1 MKRAIILSVII
12 LATSLLQSCYRY
24 PDPGVAS
31 ITVLDKNKFRVPNA
45 KVVFSQS
52 GEKGNGIVYNE
63 GFTDFNGEYKF
74 EFRFPDDGNQAIGKD
89 LALSSILKV
98 VVEKDG
104 MIGQAQIT
112 IKAGEITE
120 REIFIY

>member
-24 PDPGVAS
+24 PDPGVAA

-45 KVVFSQS
+45 KVTFSQS

-104 MIGQAQIT
+104 MIGQAQVT
-112 IKAGEITE
+112 IKAGEVTE

>member
-1 MKRAIILSVII
+1 MKKAIVLSIII
-12 LATSLLQSCYRY
+12 LATSLLQSCYRK

-45 KVVFSQS
+45 KVTFSQS

-63 GFTDFNGEYKF
+63 GFTDFNGEYKY
-74 EFRFPDDGNQAIGKD
+74 EFIFPDDGNQSIGKD
-89 LALSSILKV
+89 LSLSAILKV

-104 MIGQAQIT
+104 MIGQAQVT
-112 IKAGEITE
+112 IKPAEITL
-120 REIFIY
+120 REIFVY